1 MKNQGRKTDMDFN
14 LSEEQTAI
22 RENVTRIC
30 NNFDDSYWLA
40 CDREGTFPDP
50 FASEIADNGWYG
62 VTMDEEYGGAN
73 RRPYPADHAHV
84 AYRTMRQAV
93 RWDDLVLYQARP
105 L

>member
-1 MKNQGRKTDMDFN
+1 MARSNLPGMKNQGRKTDMDFN

-50 FASEIADNGWYG
+50 FA
-62 VTMDEEYGGAN
+62 YGGAN